1 MHAAKIIAHGGRA
14 RRPPPRTL
22 QSPVAPSCCWR
33 LSSRC
38 RRGCRFCKVTEVGGC
53 TSSPPLTFFNFIHD
67 AFEQSSEAQTSS
79 VTHSEPP
86 STHWL
91 ALRRRWHPH
100 RSCTPVRPLTGHY
113 YAGCSQSSTDASCDM
128 STARSIGASNT
139 KVRKCGSPS
148 TTPSCFSARA
158 MTPT

>member
-91 ALRRRWHPH
+91 ARACGAAGTPTAAAHQFDPLQGTTMPAAVNLALTPRAICPQLDPSALQTQRYGSAGRHPQ
-100 RSCTPVRPLTGHY
+100 RPV
-113 YAGCSQSSTDASCDM
+113 A
-128 STARSIGASNT
+128 
-139 KVRKCGSPS
+139 
-148 TTPSCFSARA
+148 SARGL
-158 MTPT
+158 